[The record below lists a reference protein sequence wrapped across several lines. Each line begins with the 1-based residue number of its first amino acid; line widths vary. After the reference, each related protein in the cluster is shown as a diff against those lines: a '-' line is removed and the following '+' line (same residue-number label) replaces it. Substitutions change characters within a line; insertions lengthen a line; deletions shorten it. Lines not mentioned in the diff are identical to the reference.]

1 MKSVATL
8 QLGYKVGIK
17 KPSYYPI
24 STNIEEKLGKNPQ
37 HNPIY
42 DVNQKIK
49 DL

>member
-24 STNIEEKLGKNPQ
+24 STNIEEKLGKTLST
-37 HNPIY
+37 IRFMML
-42 DVNQKIK
+42 IK
-49 DL
+49 R